1 MIRKAAIADIE
12 EICELRVLQQKADW
26 QETYIDKFGLYNT
39 TKTFLKKH
47 LNKDLYIFL
56 NIVDNCIASTCG
68 VQIIN
73 YLPQC
78 NDNGKQGYI
87 CNVYTIDEYRKK
99 GLQEELLS
107 KVIEFSKKNEL
118 FKLSLASDNEIVI
131 NLYKKFGFKHDS
143 LMMSLKL

>member
-1 MIRKAAIADIE
+1 M
-12 EICELRVLQQKADW
+12 
-26 QETYIDKFGLYNT
+26 
-39 TKTFLKKH
+39 
-47 LNKDLYIFL
+47 
-56 NIVDNCIASTCG
+56 STCG

-73 YLPQC
+73 YLSQC

-118 FKLSLASDNEIVI
+118 FKLSLASDNEIAI

>member
-1 MIRKAAIADIE
+1 MIRLATKNDIE
-12 EICELRVLQQKADW
+12 EISRLRGLQQKADW
-26 QETYIDKFGLYNT
+26 QEEYIDKFDLYNT
-39 TKTFLKKH
+39 TKAFLKKH
-47 LNKDLYIFL
+47 LKKDLYIFL
-56 NIVDNCIASTCG
+56 NIIDNCIASTCG

-87 CNVYTIDEYRKK
+87 CNVYTIYEYRKK

-118 FKLSLASDNEIVI
+118 FKLSLVSDNEIVI